1 MARLELEIVV
11 FFVHLRP
18 PAFAR
23 GRHPGVII
31 LDRTLQEVFHALKEV
46 VVWPGFDVNPSLEIL
61 WSEQVATDGINRYKG
76 WSSLLMDAMAAM
88 GILFPDSST
97 GMSPL
102 ISPLRI
108 ESTT

>member
-1 MARLELEIVV
+1 
-11 FFVHLRP
+11 
-18 PAFAR
+18 
-23 GRHPGVII
+23 VII

-61 WSEQVATDGINRYKG
+61 WSEQVATDEINRYKG